1 MRLELDRASRQP
13 LAQQIADQLRAWIR
27 RSRVRPGTRLP
38 SIRQLA
44 KEQQL
49 SQSCVIDAYD
59 RLVALGLLES
69 RHGAGFFVAAPPGRE
84 ESEWRET
91 MEPAWGQF
99 SDSGEQLKLGCGWVP
114 DSWRDQEELGYAIRH
129 ITRCQPADLF
139 DYSTPLGL
147 PALRRQLQQRLRQ
160 IDIHVEQEQILTTNG
175 GSHALDLLARA
186 LLKPG
191 DTVLVESPGYYNLF
205 NLLKFHRVEMLA
217 VPRAGNGPD
226 LAALEAILARHRPK
240 CLFINSLFH
249 NPTGT
254 CLTPA
259 VAHRLLQL
267 AEAHDFL
274 IVEDDIYAD
283 FQNHPGV
290 RLAALDSLRRVIYV
304 SSFSKTLS
312 CSLRVGYV
320 LAQPQLIRQ
329 LANIKMYTGIGTQRF
344 AECVVAQLLSSGA
357 YRKLTQRLRLRLNR
371 QMAATLQTLE
381 ANGWQVFAEPQ
392 GGMFVWARTGRHS
405 FKEMQ
410 AEAAKRGILLSPG
423 SGFMPSGEDND
434 WLRIN
439 VAYAGDARALG
450 FFEGLGSPQAG

>member
-1 MRLELDRASRQP
+1 MA
-13 LAQQIADQLRAWIR
+13 
-27 RSRVRPGTRLP
+27 GN
-38 SIRQLA
+38 
-44 KEQQL
+44 
-49 SQSCVIDAYD
+49 
-59 RLVALGLLES
+59 
-69 RHGAGFFVAAPPGRE
+69 HGAGVGPVQRQRRAVETGLRLGAGQLARPGRI
-84 ESEWRET
+84 
-91 MEPAWGQF
+91 G
-99 SDSGEQLKLGCGWVP
+99 L
-114 DSWRDQEELGYAIRH
+114 RH
-129 ITRCQPADLF
+129 PPHHPLSAGGPVRLQH
-139 DYSTPLGL
+139 PLGL

-175 GSHALDLLARA
+175 GDHALDLLARA

-205 NLLKFHRVEMLA
+205 NLLKFHGIDMLA

-320 LAQPQLIRQ
+320 LAQPELVRQ

-405 FKEMQ
+405 FEEMQ
-410 AEAAKRGILLSPG
+410 AEAAKRASCCRRAAASCPAARTMIGCGSMLLMPAMRG
-423 SGFMPSGEDND
+423 RWGF
-434 WLRIN
+434 
-439 VAYAGDARALG
+439 
-450 FFEGLGSPQAG
+450 